1 MPDFG
6 TKEVYFPSQR
16 YRGELSE
23 KESNNIVYIEFRS
36 EVRAYDNIQYPSSYV
51 NRVINEINAKGNPD
65 NIVKIW
71 QGNHCAWKHPDHTA
85 HINEPRRPAPEED
98 DLPF

>member
-6 TKEVYFPSQR
+6 TKEVYFPDQR

-36 EVRAYDNIQYPSSYV
+36 EVRAYNNIQYPSSYV
-51 NRVINEINAKGNPD
+51 NRIIDEINKKGNPD

-71 QGNHCAWKHPDHTA
+71 QGDYCSWKHPDYTT
-85 HINEPRRPAPEED
+85 HINEPRRSASEED